1 MALVHHFPT
10 TKGTKYHEG
19 FKSTFVVVLGVP
31 SCPLWFN
38 PSFGSLARRFST
50 TKDTKYREGFKSTFV
65 VVLGDPSCPLWFNPS
80 SVSLVVNQFTILFIP
95 SLRCV
100 TLKLI
105 SNPAFMPLSFK

>member
-10 TKGTKYHEG
+10 TKGTKYHKG
-19 FKSTFVVVLGVP
+19 FKSTFI
-31 SCPLWFN
+31 
-38 PSFGSLARRFST
+38 
-50 TKDTKYREGFKSTFV
+50 

-105 SNPAFMPLSFK
+105 SNPTFMPLSFK